1 MKKRFLK
8 SKPVCKVT
16 FDLPGEAAGAARDV
30 ALLGDFNDWDAGRTR
45 MKKRKDGSFSVT
57 LDLDCNR
64 EYQFRYLIDGMRWEN
79 DRAADKYVRAPVGD
93 SKNSVVVV

>member
-16 FDLPGEAAGAARDV
+16 FDLPCAATASAHKV
-30 ALLGDFNDWDAGRTR
+30 VLVGDFNDWDTGRTP

-57 LDLDCNR
+57 LDLDCQC
-64 EYQFRYLIDGMRWEN
+64 EYQFRYLIDDEHWEN
-79 DRAADKYVRAPVGD
+79 DWAADRYIPSPVFDGD
-93 SKNSVVVV
+93 NSLVKV